1 MGSRVGQVEWLT
13 FDEKEDSSSSELGE
27 EGKNE
32 AKVDFFWVGGGMCG
46 SWLDF
51 LYKVGGEAF

>member
-32 AKVDFFWVGGGMCG
+32 AKVDFFGWVEGCVVHG
-46 SWLDF
+46 
-51 LYKVGGEAF
+51 